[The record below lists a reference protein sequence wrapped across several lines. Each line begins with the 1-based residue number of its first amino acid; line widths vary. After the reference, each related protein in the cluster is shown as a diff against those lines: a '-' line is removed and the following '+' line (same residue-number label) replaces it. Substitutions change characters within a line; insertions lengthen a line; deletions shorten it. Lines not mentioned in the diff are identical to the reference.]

1 MASLNTAARELV
13 LKIVYYGPGL
23 GGKTTSLQAVHDAAP
38 AERRGQLVS
47 LATPVDRTLYFDYLP
62 LRLPPMRGMSVRLQ
76 LFTVPGQ
83 VYFNAT
89 RRLVLA
95 GADGLVFVADS
106 QLDRADANLESLE
119 NLRDNLAEHGRDLAQ
134 LPHVFAWN
142 KRDLDPAVPLEE
154 LERLLNRHGAPSFET
169 VATSGLGVQETLAKI
184 TSLVLDGYESQL
196 PAKLDSSPP
205 ELGPPSSRTPVTM
218 AERRRPSR
226 PTHASH
232 ASHASHAAHES
243 HAEHAAPPADAL
255 DGEIETSAP
264 PVPAVVSVTHEEAE
278 VVTSAQLL
286 AAGEGT
292 FLADLASI
300 EASARRE
307 AQHGHEAPHEPED
320 VGGGKES
327 VVGDDWEAEALSDA
341 RSDAESDAAP
351 VAQPGREYANAH
363 VVTPAPPR
371 GEGTPQPAQPGR
383 ITLRG
388 SGLSEAIAP
397 PPPSPASA
405 AATKHFSF
413 AQLFSPAERALVEQ
427 IEETIAH
434 GDHADAIGVCEA
446 ALGRILGRVAHAIG
460 EEGARGGSDAS
471 IAILLGLE
479 GRRYLAFRALA
490 RRARDISDAGARDAL
505 EAYSFMLEARVLT
518 SHWEALRDAVGAGSL
533 PPPAPPPKATRSAL
547 DDLTPLPKSSLS
559 PPSTRD
565 QLTVRGGD

>member
-1 MASLNTAARELV
+1 VASLNTAARELV
-13 LKIVYYGPGL
+13 LKIVFYGPGL
-23 GGKTTSLQAVHDAAP
+23 GGKTTTLQAVHDAAP

-47 LATPVDRTLYFDYLP
+47 LATPVDRTLYFDFLP

-89 RRLVLA
+89 RRLVLS

-106 QLDRADANLESLE
+106 QLERADANLESLE
-119 NLRDNLAEHGRDLAQ
+119 NLRDNLAEHGRDLSQ
-134 LPHVFAWN
+134 IPHVFAWN
-142 KRDLDPAVPLEE
+142 KRDLDPAVPVDE
-154 LERLLNRHGAPSFET
+154 LERLLNRHGAPTFET
-169 VATSGLGVQETLAKI
+169 VATTGVGVQETLAKI
-184 TSLVLDGYESQL
+184 TSLVLDTYEAQL
-196 PAKLDSSPP
+196 PPKLDSSPP

-226 PTHASH
+226 PST
-232 ASHASHAAHES
+232 
-243 HAEHAAPPADAL
+243 PAL
-255 DGEIETSAP
+255 DARLDAEIETSAP

-286 AAGEGT
+286 ASGGEGT

-300 EASARRE
+300 EATAKRASDHAPARH
-307 AQHGHEAPHEPED
+307 QDED

-327 VVGDDWEAEALSDA
+327 VVGEDWEAEAFADAHTHADADA
-341 RSDAESDAAP
+341 RDVARERSHLDAHAS
-351 VAQPGREYANAH
+351 AH

-371 GEGTPQPAQPGR
+371 GDAPPQPAQPGR

-388 SGLSEAIAP
+388 SGLAEAIAP
-397 PPPSPASA
+397 PPPEPEPEP
-405 AATKHFSF
+405 ATKHFTF

-460 EEGARGGSDAS
+460 DDGARGGSDAS
-471 IAILLGLE
+471 MAILLGLE

-490 RRARDISDAGARDAL
+490 KRARDVGDVGSRDAL
-505 EAYSFMLEARVLT
+505 EAYSFLLEARVLT

-533 PPPAPPPKATRSAL
+533 PPPAPRRPSHSAL

-565 QLTVRGGD
+565 QLTIRGG

>member
-1 MASLNTAARELV
+1 VASLNTSARELV
-13 LKIVYYGPGL
+13 LKIVFYGPGI
-23 GGKTTSLQAVHDAAP
+23 GGKTTTLQAVHDGAP

-47 LATPVDRTLYFDYLP
+47 LATPVDRTLYFDFLP

-89 RRLVLA
+89 RRLVLS

-119 NLRDNLAEHGRDLAQ
+119 NLRDNLAEHGRDLGQ
-134 LPHVFAWN
+134 IPHVFAWN
-142 KRDLDPAVPLEE
+142 KRDLDPAVPVEE
-154 LERLLNRHGAPSFET
+154 LERLLNRHHAPAFET
-169 VATSGLGVQETLAKI
+169 VATSGIGVPETLAKI
-184 TSLVLDGYESQL
+184 TSLVLDAYEAQL
-196 PAKLDSSPP
+196 PPKLDSSPP
-205 ELGPPSSRTPVTM
+205 ELGPPSSRTPATM

-226 PTHASH
+226 PAVDAS
-232 ASHASHAAHES
+232 AGLAGGRG
-243 HAEHAAPPADAL
+243 DV
-255 DGEIETSAP
+255 EIETSAP
-264 PVPAVVSVTHEEAE
+264 PVPSVVSVTHEEAE

-286 AAGEGT
+286 ASTEGT
-292 FLADLASI
+292 FLADLAAI
-300 EASARRE
+300 EAGVEAAQGEAAHTRARE
-307 AQHGHEAPHEPED
+307 QHED

-327 VVGDDWEAEALSDA
+327 VVDEDWEEAAFADVHGPAPVQVQARALDAADA
-341 RSDAESDAAP
+341 RD
-351 VAQPGREYANAH
+351 ANAH

-371 GEGTPQPAQPGR
+371 ADAVPQPAQPGR

-388 SGLSEAIAP
+388 SGLTEAIVP
-397 PPPSPASA
+397 PPAHETAPAE
-405 AATKHFSF
+405 KHFTF

-427 IEETIAH
+427 IEETVAH

-460 EEGARGGSDAS
+460 DDGARGGSDAS

-490 RRARDISDAGARDAL
+490 KRARHVGDVGARDAL
-505 EAYSFMLEARVLT
+505 EAYSFLLEARVLT
-518 SHWEALRDAVGAGSL
+518 SHWEALRDAVGVGSL
-533 PPPAPPPKATRSAL
+533 PPPPPVRSAQAAL

-565 QLTVRGGD
+565 QLTIRGGQ